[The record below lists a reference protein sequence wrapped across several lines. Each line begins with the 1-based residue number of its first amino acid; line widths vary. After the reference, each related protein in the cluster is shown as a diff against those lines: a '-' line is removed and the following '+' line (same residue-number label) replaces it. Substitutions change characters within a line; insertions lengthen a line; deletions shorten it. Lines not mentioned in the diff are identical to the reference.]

1 MTEQEKLLANAIL
14 DREFSPFEVVKLY
27 VDHIQSGS
35 ITNGDNSH
43 MHIIHDEFE
52 RRVLKVDNR
61 YVYSHHIESLLR
73 TFFWTMCRFEVDK
86 YSKAVIDMALAY
98 PRFTDEDWV
107 SDYTEW
113 VFNLTDT
120 IMEATSMNYSWMEI
134 DEDCGCDENEQ

>member
-1 MTEQEKLLANAIL
+1 
-14 DREFSPFEVVKLY
+14 
-27 VDHIQSGS
+27 
-35 ITNGDNSH
+35 
-43 MHIIHDEFE
+43 
-52 RRVLKVDNR
+52 
-61 YVYSHHIESLLR
+61 
-73 TFFWTMCRFEVDK
+73 MCRFEVDK